1 MPTLNNSGEV
11 INDTWFV
18 SEQAAD
24 DSKPGAMIPAERWPA
39 DSSAGLYLG
48 VDAEPEA
55 PYCSAAIIAID
66 FPAFNDG
73 RGLSLAVLL
82 RERLGFTGE
91 LRALGDVH
99 PDMLHYL
106 QRSGFTSFELP
117 ATRNLA
123 TAQAALKPYT
133 AYYQGSIAEPT
144 PVFRR

>member
-1 MPTLNNSGEV
+1 MPTLSNSGDV
-11 INDTWFV
+11 INDAWFV

-24 DSKPGAMIPAERWPA
+24 DSKPGAMVPA
-39 DSSAGLYLG
+39 DRWQPDSGAGLYLG

-55 PYCSAAIIAID
+55 AYSAAAIIAID

-106 QRSGFTSFELP
+106 KRSGFTSFELP
-117 ATRNLA
+117 AERNLA
-123 TAQAALKPYT
+123 TAQTALQPYT

>member
-1 MPTLNNSGEV
+1 MPTLNNQGEV
-11 INDTWFV
+11 INDAWFV

-24 DSKPGAMIPAERWPA
+24 DGKPGAMVPA
-39 DSSAGLYLG
+39 DRWQPDSGAGLYLG

-55 PYCSAAIIAID
+55 TYSAAAFIGID

-117 ATRNLA
+117 AERNLA
-123 TAQAALKPYT
+123 TAQAALQPYT